1 MTKKCDAITI
11 EQLESV
17 LAFPQGTA
25 TTCAEM
31 TGKQLDASANHRD
44 DILLR
49 WQTYTLEELTRL
61 GPLDDVTAREMFLFD
76 KITTLVNDI
85 QDALEV

>member
-1 MTKKCDAITI
+1 MTKNCDAITI
-11 EQLESV
+11 EQLDACLS
-17 LAFPQGTA
+17 FPSPRS
-25 TTCAEM
+25 EN
-31 TGKQLDASANHRD
+31 ASTNHRD

-61 GPLDDVTAREMFLFD
+61 GPLDDVTEREMFLID
-76 KITTLVNDI
+76 KITTLVNDA